1 MTTKLLSDRML
12 ASLPVG
18 ITYDTKVSGFG
29 CRTTPARTQSFI
41 LEYRTRSQRKR
52 RSTIGRAGD
61 WSVWGGP
68 CRSQGAEAKDR
79 RRQGSDGRGSR

>member
-1 MTTKLLSDRML
+1 ML

-52 RSTIGRAGD
+52 RSTIGRAGE
-61 WSVWGGP
+61 WSVGMA
-68 CRSQGAEAKDR
+68 RAEAKE
-79 RRQGSDGRGSR
+79 